1 MADTTLTAE
10 AIASWLGMKTPEAT
24 ANSDHLEAVV
34 AAVTDTIDA
43 LPDAPRL
50 PADEDGSRGAW
61 APRTVQAAIM
71 LGARLYRR
79 RNSASGIEAIV
90 DGGASYVARWD
101 SDISRMLRID
111 GHTRPVI
118 G

>member
-1 MADTTLTAE
+1 MAETLTAE
-10 AIASWLGMKTPEAT
+10 AIASWLGMPLTAAT
-24 ANSDHLEAVV
+24 ADAGHLESIVEAVV
-34 AAVTDTIDA
+34 DTVDA

-50 PADEDGSRGAW
+50 PSKDGSPGAW
-61 APRTVQAAIM
+61 APRTTRAAIM

-79 RNSASGIEAIV
+79 RNSATGIEAIV

>member
-1 MADTTLTAE
+1 MADTTLTPQ
-10 AIASWLGMKTPEAT
+10 AIASWLGMKLADST
-24 ANSDHLEAVV
+24 ANAEHLEAVV
-34 AAVTDTIDA
+34 LAVTDTIDA

-50 PADEDGSRGAW
+50 PDDKDGTPGGW
-61 APRTVQAAIM
+61 APRTVQAATM

-79 RNSASGIEAIV
+79 RNSANGIEAIV

-111 GHTRPVI
+111 GYTRPVI

>member
-1 MADTTLTAE
+1 MADQLTAQ
-10 AIASWLGMKTPEAT
+10 AIASWLGMKDATEASN
-24 ANSDHLEAVV
+24 AMHLQAVV
-34 AAVTDTIDA
+34 EAVTDMVDS

-50 PADEDGSRGAW
+50 SPTEGQGRGAW

-79 RNSASGIEAIV
+79 RNSANGIEAIV

-101 SDISRMLRID
+101 SDVSRMLRID
-111 GHTRPVI
+111 GYTRPAV